1 MWIKMRNILQQVFTD
16 TESPRAEYYTLVDRE
31 RNDWHMKFPV
41 KAPNSVLER
50 DVIFKIFHIF
60 LEPGWLKVRLHNQ
73 GSAWSPS
80 SLVWVYSILEI
91 RSRASP
97 LYQLKFIHRQKGTF
111 RPANLMV
118 KTVVEN
124 TQIERWDYST
134 GVHLMVQ
141 GRKHSWEEAERT
153 VSKDTEMRQF
163 RSRRRAVTRVGE
175 STHGHVCRELVP
187 VWLTVTME
195 GHGGAVVLRRTG
207 ERESRSR
214 YVYIQKE
221 TYLNKL
227 ALMIMRPSVFKIW

>member
-41 KAPNSVLER
+41 KAPNSVLEI

-80 SLVWVYSILEI
+80 SLVSVYSILEI
-91 RSRASP
+91 RSRAP
-97 LYQLKFIHRQKGTF
+97 LYQMKFVHRQTGTF
-111 RPANLMV
+111 RLANLMV

-124 TQIERWDYST
+124 VYKQNDEITAVGGICWGRGGSIGGRRQRELWAKTRRWDNS
-134 GVHLMVQ
+134 
-141 GRKHSWEEAERT
+141 E
-153 VSKDTEMRQF
+153 
-163 RSRRRAVTRVGE
+163 VGE
-175 STHGHVCRELVP
+175 ELSLEWVSP
-187 VWLTVTME
+187 HTDMCAVNSYLCDWQCPWR
-195 GHGGAVVLRRTG
+195 GHGGAVVLRRTR

-214 YVYIQKE
+214 YVYVQKE

-227 ALMIMRPSVFKIW
+227 ALMIMRPSVFKIL

>member
-41 KAPNSVLER
+41 KAPNSVLEI

-124 TQIERWDYST
+124 TQIERWDYSS
-134 GVHLMVQ
+134 GCIWWCRGESIR
-141 GRKHSWEEAERT
+141 GR
-153 VSKDTEMRQF
+153 RQ
-163 RSRRRAVTRVGE
+163 RELWAKTRRWDNSEVGE
-175 STHGHVCRELVP
+175 QLSLEWVSSHTDMC
-187 VWLTVTME
+187 
-195 GHGGAVVLRRTG
+195 AVN
-207 ERESRSR
+207 S
-214 YVYIQKE
+214 
-221 TYLNKL
+221 YLCDWQWPWRGMVGL
-227 ALMIMRPSVFKIW
+227 WC